1 MKKILTIQDISCV
14 GKCSLTI
21 ALPVISAMGIE
32 TRILPTAVLST
43 HTLFPG
49 FTFRDLTDDIP
60 KITAHWQN
68 QNLDFDAIYTGYLG
82 NARQIDLIID
92 LIDKFH
98 KPHNFVVID
107 PVMGDG
113 GKLYPGFDQE
123 YAQAMKRLVC
133 CGDLVMPN
141 LTEVGLLLDRP
152 KIYDN
157 YDREDIEQALKD
169 LTALGCKKAMI
180 TGVCLNPGRIGVYYY
195 DQAANLFEFIENE
208 KIENHFHGTGDLFA
222 STIVGALMRGLTLGE
237 AIELAE
243 YYVVA
248 CIKATIVDATHSWY
262 GVNFEQRIP
271 QLLTR
276 LESYLTKKRFL

>member
-49 FTFRDLTDDIP
+49 FTFRDLTDDIA
-60 KITAHWQN
+60 KIANHWQS
-68 QNLDFDAIYTGYLG
+68 QQLDFDAIYTGYLG
-82 NARQIDLIID
+82 TVEQIDLIID
-92 LIDKFH
+92 VIAKF
-98 KPHNFVVID
+98 KTPQNIVIVD
-107 PVMGDG
+107 PVMGDA

-123 YAQAMKRLVC
+123 YANAMKKLVGH
-133 CGDLVMPN
+133 GDIVMPN
-141 LTEVGLLLDRP
+141 LTEVALLLDRP
-152 KIYDN
+152 EIYDN
-157 YDREDIEQALKD
+157 YDQAAIEQALKD
-169 LTALGCKKAMI
+169 LVAMGCTKAMI
-180 TGVCLNPGRIGVYYY
+180 TGVALNPGKIGVYYY
-195 DQAANLFEFIENE
+195 DQENDLFEFIENE

-222 STIVGALMRGLTLGE
+222 STIVGSLMRGLTLAQ

-243 YYVVA
+243 YYVVT
-248 CIKATIVDATHSWY
+248 CIKATIADATHSWY

-271 QLLTR
+271 NLLAR
-276 LESYLTKKRFL
+276 LETYL

>member
-21 ALPVISAMGIE
+21 ALPIISAMGIE

-49 FTFRDLTDDIP
+49 FTFRDLTEDIP
-60 KITAHWQN
+60 KIADHWQS

-82 NARQIDLIID
+82 TTEQIDLIID
-92 LIDKFH
+92 LISRFK
-98 KPHNFVVID
+98 KPGNIVIVD

-123 YAQAMKRLVC
+123 YAKAMKRLVSH
-133 CGDLVMPN
+133 GDIIMPN
-141 LTEVGLLLDRP
+141 LTEVALLLDRP
-152 KIYDN
+152 GIYEG
-157 YDREDIEQALKD
+157 YTREDIEQALRD
-169 LTALGCKKAMI
+169 LCAMGCTKAMI
-180 TGVCLNPGRIGVYYY
+180 TGVSLNEDKIGVYYY
-195 DQAANLFEFIENE
+195 DKENELFEFIENE

-222 STIVGALMRGLTLGE
+222 STIVGSLMRGLSLAK

-243 YYVVA
+243 YYVVT
-248 CIKATIVDATHSWY
+248 CIKATIDDATHSWY
-262 GVNFEQRIP
+262 GVNFEGHIKD
-271 QLLTR
+271 LLTR
-276 LESYLTKKRFL
+276 LETYLQQ

>member
-21 ALPVISAMGIE
+21 ALPIISAMGIE

-49 FTFRDLTDDIP
+49 FTFRDLTEDIP
-60 KITAHWQN
+60 KIADHWQS

-82 NARQIDLIID
+82 TTEQIDLIID
-92 LIDKFH
+92 LISRFKNPD
-98 KPHNFVVID
+98 NIVIID

-123 YAQAMKRLVC
+123 YAKAMKKLVGY
-133 CGDLVMPN
+133 GDIIMPN
-141 LTEVGLLLDRP
+141 LTEVALLLDRP
-152 KIYDN
+152 GIYES
-157 YDREDIEQALKD
+157 YTKEDIEQALND
-169 LTALGCKKAMI
+169 LCAMGCSKAMI
-180 TGVCLNPGRIGVYYY
+180 TGVSLNEDRIGVYYH
-195 DQAANLFEFIENE
+195 DKENGLFEFIENE

-222 STIVGALMRGLTLGE
+222 STIVGGLMRGLSLAK

-243 YYVVA
+243 YYVVT
-248 CIKATIVDATHSWY
+248 CIKATIADATHSWY
-262 GVNFEQRIP
+262 GVNFEGHIKD
-271 QLLTR
+271 LLNR
-276 LESYLTKKRFL
+276 LESYLQQ